1 MNDPL
6 TLLKQD
12 HKEVKK
18 LLKALRRTEEGPTR
32 RSLLADLDRSIALHA
47 TLESEMSASASAGIS
62 EAAARQ
68 GELEHEL
75 INRSLSNLH
84 DLAVSPEFCVAVA
97 MLGGG
102 FKHHVKSIERQVLPQ
117 LKEALGKEGWWS
129 LGDHIAVARSDA
141 LFRPETPR
149 PLQVVSAPTTKTL
162 SKLPPAK
169 TATA

>member
-6 TLLKQD
+6 ALLKQD
-12 HKEVKK
+12 HEAVKK

-47 TLESEMSASASAGIS
+47 RLETELETAAGSDIS
-62 EAAARQ
+62 EAGARQ
-68 GELEHEL
+68 SELEHNL
-75 INRSLSNLH
+75 VNRSLENLH
-84 DLAVSPEFCVAVA
+84 NLADSPEFCMAVA

-117 LKEALGKEGWWS
+117 LKAAVGKEGWRS
-129 LGDHIAVARSDA
+129 LGDHIAVASSDA
-141 LFRPETPR
+141 RTEPQPAR
-149 PLQVVSAPTTKTL
+149 PLQVVSTPISKAL

-169 TATA
+169 SATA